1 MGNYSMNII
10 VIRLI
15 TSEEIIAEVRP
26 EKNAN
31 AMFGKLKLINPAAII
46 TRQDPGGQPKMGL
59 ADCVPMA
66 DAKEVLINENVIL
79 FTYKPVVELINAYN
93 KAFGSGLIVSG
104 AKFTT

>member
-1 MGNYSMNII
+1 
-10 VIRLI
+10 
-15 TSEEIIAEVRP
+15 
-26 EKNAN
+26 
-31 AMFGKLKLINPAAII
+31 
-46 TRQDPGGQPKMGL
+46 MGL

-104 AKFTT
+104 AKFTA